1 MMPAIRTPG
10 PGKGSRRKVPEAC
23 ALGDPM
29 AADKTTAT
37 ADSGPKK
44 PAPRKA
50 ARTKLNPVKPA
61 IKPTPKPAT
70 KPVAR
75 AAAKPAPAPRAANRP
90 ALRPSGRAAAK
101 PTPRPAGGTRLQPVK
116 ASPDQVKLWNSLKPD
131 QKMALREREAVRL
144 FAQGL
149 ERHRAGDLEQ
159 AARLYGQALLLDGRL
174 PDIYNNLGVVLRRLG
189 KGEAAMACYRRA
201 LVLKPDNAGAFTNLG
216 NVLRELGRLEAGAA
230 SHRRA
235 ISLAPDSADAHYNLG
250 LTLRDLG
257 ESEAALAEFAKT
269 LEIDPTHADCRWDRA
284 LTLLQKGDFKEGFKE
299 YEWRWKLARAQ
310 PRDFKQPLWDGAA
323 LKGKTILIHAE
334 QGFGDMIHF
343 ARYIPMVK
351 AKGGTVVAEVAPPL
365 TRLFSTVPGV
375 GQVVNQ
381 GAQLPKF
388 DVHAPMMSLARIFGT
403 TLETI
408 PANVPYLKA
417 PEAHAPQLPATMSKS
432 RKVGIVWAGRSTHQ
446 NDANRSVTF
455 TNFVELLG
463 LPQTTVYSLQQGPA
477 ADDIAASGCQA
488 FVLDIGRR
496 MRDFADTA
504 GVIEQLDLVVTVD
517 TAVAHLAG
525 ALGKPV
531 WVMLPYPGDW
541 RWMLDRDDSPW
552 YPTMRL
558 FRQQRPGVWEPVF
571 ERVRKSLHD
580 DILGREP
587 AAPKPPAQPN
597 KKP

>member
-1 MMPAIRTPG
+1 MRTNWEIRAREGSPATTSRTLQP
-10 PGKGSRRKVPEAC
+10 V
-23 ALGDPM
+23 GDPM
-29 AADKTTAT
+29 AADKTSVAEQRK
-37 ADSGPKK
+37 PKK

-50 ARTKLNPVKPA
+50 ARAKLDPVKTA
-61 IKPTPKPAT
+61 A
-70 KPVAR
+70 KPVPKAAPRPDAKATPRPAAR
-75 AAAKPAPAPRAANRP
+75 LAANPAPAPRSAAKVAPEPAKRP
-90 ALRPSGRAAAK
+90 A
-101 PTPRPAGGTRLQPVK
+101 PRPRPGGGAKLRPVK
-116 ASPDQVKLWNSLKPD
+116 ASPQQVKLWNSLKPE

-149 ERHRAGDLEQ
+149 ERHRAGDLDA
-159 AARLYGQALLLDGRL
+159 AARLYGQALLLDAKL
-174 PDIYNNLGVVLRRLG
+174 PDVYNNFGVVLRRLG
-189 KGEAAMACYRRA
+189 KGEAAVACYRRS
-201 LVLKPDNAGAFTNLG
+201 LVLKPDNAGAYTNLG
-216 NVLRELGRLEAGAA
+216 NVLREIGRLEVAAA

-235 ISLAPDSADAHYNLG
+235 VALAPDSADAHYNLG
-250 LTLRDLG
+250 LALRDLG
-257 ESEAALAEFAKT
+257 DSDAALEEFAKA
-269 LEIDPTHADCRWDRA
+269 LKLDPDHADCRWDRA

-299 YEWRWKLARAQ
+299 YEWRWKLKRAE
-310 PRDFKQPLWDGAA
+310 PRNFKQPLWDGGA

-351 AKGGTVVAEVAPPL
+351 AKGGNVVVEVAQPL
-365 TRLFSTVPGV
+365 ARLFSTIPGV

-381 GAQLPKF
+381 GAQLPRF
-388 DVHAPMMSLARIFGT
+388 DVYAPMMSLARILGT

-417 PEAHAPQLPATMSKS
+417 PEAHGPQLPATMSRA
-432 RKVGIVWAGRSTHQ
+432 RKVGIVWAGRATHQ

-477 ADDIAASGCQA
+477 ADDIAAGGCQA

-504 GVIEQLDLVVTVD
+504 AVIEQLDLVISVD

-541 RWMLDRDDSPW
+541 RWMLERDDSPW

-558 FRQQRPGVWEPVF
+558 FRQQRPGVWDPVF
-571 ERVRKSLHD
+571 ERARKALHD

-587 AAPKPPAQPN
+587 KA
-597 KKP
+597 